1 MKYPILQWFTF
12 FIFLFYAYYK
22 MNHLYSYIHMA
33 YIKILKYIF
42 KCMNFNWIYIFLNI
56 YSWIL
61 FIYIV
66 QMMIELNRLI
76 DLDN

>member
-22 MNHLYSYIHMA
+22 MNHLYSSMA